1 MSFYFAPFLFTP
13 KFFAINV
20 EQMRFFTVI
29 AAFAVR
35 LEVNVASMFIWQYCR
50 TDKTKKRRFA
60 FMPIRVNNRVPTKLF
75 HSVFPFRFERMN
87 GK

>member
-1 MSFYFAPFLFTP
+1 MFAPFLFTP
-13 KFFAINV
+13 KFFAINIQ
-20 EQMRFFTVI
+20 QMRI
-29 AAFAVR
+29 LSIISAFAVR
-35 LEVNVASMFIWQYCR
+35 LEVNVASPFIRQNCR

-75 HSVFPFRFERMN
+75 HSVFPFRFERKS